1 MKKSLLI
8 ALFCGFGGA
17 MATFA
22 QEPAESQ
29 QVKYLNEKPS
39 EYISVFQYWKEHNI
53 FQHLDASISLGT
65 TGVGVDLSS
74 PIGNNFQ
81 LRAGFSFMPK
91 FDYRMNFGVEMS
103 EHNDQ
108 STYNRL
114 STILG
119 NLTGY
124 EVHNSVDMIGEPTWN
139 NAHVLIDVF
148 PFKNKHWHF
157 TAGFFVGGSKVAK
170 ATNSIE
176 DMATLLALGAYNKM
190 YDKAVVYEPI
200 VKDIDLGKINYTL
213 DDPDILDKFHD
224 NFSYYGRMG
233 VRIGDYA
240 HDIYDENGDLVHA
253 KGTPYMVEPDENG
266 MVKVNVKANSFRPYL
281 GFGYG
286 GRLFKNSDKY
296 KVSFD
301 CGAMFWGGT
310 PSIYTHDGTNL
321 SKDVENIG
329 GKVGTYVD
337 LIKAFKVFPV
347 LNLRLSGTLF
357 ETEA

>member
-1 MKKSLLI
+1 MANEIVFNYPKNMMKKN
-8 ALFCGFGGA
+8 LFATLVCCICGT
-17 MATFA
+17 MATYA

-29 QVKYLNEKPS
+29 HV
-39 EYISVFQYWKEHNI
+39 

-65 TGVGVDLSS
+65 TGVGVDLAS

-91 FDYRMNFGVEMS
+91 FDVRMNFGVEMS
-103 EHNDQ
+103 EHNDPA
-108 STYNRL
+108 TYNRL

-139 NAHVLIDVF
+139 NAHVLVDVF
-148 PFKNKHWHF
+148 PFKNNKHWHF
-157 TAGFFVGGSKVAK
+157 TAGFFIGGSKVAK
-170 ATNSIE
+170 ATNAIE
-176 DMATLLALGAYNKM
+176 DMATLMAVGIYNKM
-190 YDKAVVYEPI
+190 YDRAVNYEPI
-200 VKDIDLGKINYTL
+200 VKDVDLGNINYTL
-213 DDPDILDKFHD
+213 DDPDILDTFHD

-240 HDIYDENGDLVHA
+240 HDVYDENGELLHA
-253 KGTPYMVEPDENG
+253 KGSPYMIEPDPNG
-266 MVKVNVKANSFRPYL
+266 MMKVNVETNSFRPYL

-286 GRLFKNSDKY
+286 GRLFKNSDRY

-310 PSIYTHDGTNL
+310 PSIYTHDGTDL
-321 SKDVENIG
+321 AKDIENIG

-347 LNLRLSGTLF
+347 LNLRLSYTLF
-357 ETEA
+357 